1 MNSTE
6 VAIIAQ
12 DILYRLGEVEPF
24 NLVLVQNCYSEPRL
38 SIRGVISRGTP
49 SYFEQLI
56 VSINLPS
63 EKNMEQAVF
72 KIPSSN
78 DDRKTVVLSARGKL
92 NTPPDTF
99 FNPPQKYEEYVR
111 QSNLFSNTHYHIEY
125 FRPGRWMF
133 YLMQLDRKLWQASK
147 DTLAQHNTS
156 IDDSS
161 VFPEIPDLSMT

>member
-1 MNSTE
+1 MNSTQ

-12 DILYRLGEVEPF
+12 DILYRLGEDEPF
-24 NLVLVQNCYSEPRL
+24 NLIHIQNCYSEPRL
-38 SIRGVISRGTP
+38 SIRGVISRETT
-49 SYFEQLI
+49 SHFIRLV

-92 NTPPDTF
+92 NTPSDAF
-99 FNPPQKYEEYVR
+99 FNPPQEYEDYVM
-111 QSNLFSNTHYHIEY
+111 QSDLFSSTHYFIEY
-125 FRPGRWMF
+125 FRPGRWMS
-133 YLMQLDRKLWQASK
+133 YLMELDKRLWQASK

-161 VFPEIPDLSMT
+161 VFPDIPDITTT